1 MIKKYIFL
9 IFMSIFAYSFE
20 LDFERAL
27 NISLSNNNEL
37 KILEK
42 ELMIAK
48 FKVSGNF
55 ANLYLPSIS
64 AAGNFTYQFF
74 TNGENT
80 TTYVQGDRTI
90 EITNQFPDNYT
101 FSIGVDKQLFAGFK
115 NFNNYQSALLDFEL
129 KQKEYK
135 DKQKEIW
142 LKLFESY
149 FKLILFENKLETIKV
164 NLNFLSN
171 QLRQSEEKFKLN
183 LITLFEL
190 NQTNINLKNEYLNY
204 LQYLNEYKK
213 EEQNLMKII
222 GINTN
227 LTPLDTMDSISKYI
241 SHNIPEIEEAKRM
254 ILSNDLQYLTYEYNL
269 KKEEISKKTLE
280 WSRLP
285 TVYASFDYRWRY
297 ERDNTAINKRSWQ
310 RNWQVGLS
318 FSLPIDSILPDSSID
333 ISIKQSIENI
343 AKIKLQKKSYESEL
357 FNTIENYYS
366 DLNYYFQAIKIAE
379 EKLKLANENLN
390 YAQKLKELK
399 RISDIEYSQYELSYF
414 NTRDDYY
421 SILYNYYLSLAKILR
436 NL

>member
-1 MIKKYIFL
+1 MLKKYILL
-9 IFMSIFAYSFE
+9 IFIPIFTYSFE
-20 LDFERAL
+20 LDFEKAL

-42 ELMIAK
+42 ELTIAK
-48 FKVSGNF
+48 LKVSGNF

-64 AAGNFTYQFF
+64 AGGNFTYQFF

-80 TTYVQGDRTI
+80 TTYIQGDRTI
-90 EITNQFPDNYT
+90 EITNQFSDNYT
-101 FSIGVDKQLFAGFK
+101 LSIGVDKQLFAGFK
-115 NFNNYQSALLDFEL
+115 NINNYQLAILDFEL
-129 KQKEYK
+129 KQKEYT

-142 LKLFESY
+142 QNLFESY
-149 FKLILFENKLETIKV
+149 FKLILINSKLETLKF
-164 NLNFLSN
+164 NLQFLSN

-213 EEQNLMKII
+213 EEQNLMKIM

-227 LTPLDTMDSISKYI
+227 LTPLDTIDSISKYI
-241 SHNIPEIEEAKRM
+241 SNIPEKEEAKKI
-254 ILSNDLQYLTYEYNL
+254 ILSNNLQFLTYDYNL
-269 KKEEISKKTLE
+269 KKEEINKNTLE

-285 TVYASFDYRWRY
+285 AVYASFDYRWRY

-318 FSLPIDSILPDSSID
+318 FSLPIDSILPDSSTD
-333 ISIKQSIENI
+333 ISIKQSKENI
-343 AKIKLQKKSYESEL
+343 EKIKLQKKTYESDL

-366 DLNYYFQAIKIAE
+366 DLNYYSQAFKIAE
-379 EKLKLANENLN
+379 EKLKLATDNLN
-390 YAQKLKELK
+390 YAKKLKELK
-399 RISDIEYSQYELSYF
+399 RINDLEYAQYELSYL